1 MRNRIRTSLKVLG
14 KALLISFCFALTV
27 TVLAQPIGQS
37 VPELPMPDGAGDMPE
52 IVVDLYPVPGIE
64 PAEKLKLSSLR
75 GKVVLLDM
83 FLSSCPHCQDH
94 APHIVALYNQFK
106 QRGLTVV
113 SMATDDKSNPASVKN
128 VGKYIT
134 KAKINYPVGQI
145 SYEIIA
151 YYGDPKNA
159 GVPQMVLFGADGK
172 MALRETGW
180 DEALGKRL
188 TQAIEEQLAK
198 LPTVKPGSK
207 ASTKP
212 AKEKMKL
219 G

>member
-1 MRNRIRTSLKVLG
+1 MSTRIRTAI
-14 KALLISFCFALTV
+14 KALLVSLCF
-27 TVLAQPIGQS
+27 VLAVTASARSTGQS
-37 VPELPMPDGAGDMPE
+37 VPELPMPDGSGDTPE
-52 IVVDLYPVPGIE
+52 ITVDLYQVPGVEIGD
-64 PAEKLKLSSLR
+64 KLKLSSLR
-75 GKVVLLDM
+75 GKVVLVDM
-83 FLSSCPHCQDH
+83 FLSTCPHCQDH
-94 APHIVALYNQFK
+94 APNIVAMYNQYKAKGF
-106 QRGLTVV
+106 TVI
-113 SMATDDKSNPASVKN
+113 SMATDDKSNPNAAKN
-128 VGKYIT
+128 VGRYVT

-180 DEALGKRL
+180 DENVGKRL
-188 TQAIEEQLAK
+188 TQAIEDQLAK

-212 AKEKMKL
+212 TKEKTKL

>member
-1 MRNRIRTSLKVLG
+1 
-14 KALLISFCFALTV
+14 
-27 TVLAQPIGQS
+27 
-37 VPELPMPDGAGDMPE
+37 
-52 IVVDLYPVPGIE
+52 
-64 PAEKLKLSSLR
+64 LKLSSLR

-83 FLSSCPHCQDH
+83 FLSTCPHCQDH
-94 APHIVALYNQFK
+94 APRIVEMYNQFK
-106 QRGLTVV
+106 QRGFTVV
-113 SMATDDKSNPASVKN
+113 SIATDDKSRPDSAKS

-145 SYEIIA
+145 SYEVIA

-172 MALRETGW
+172 MVFRDTGW
-180 DEALGKRL
+180 DEALSKRL

-212 AKEKMKL
+212 TKEKAKL

>member
-1 MRNRIRTSLKVLG
+1 MKKMTSTSFKTLFKT
-14 KALLISFCFALTV
+14 LLMSLCFALTV
-27 TVLAQPIGQS
+27 TALAQPTGQS
-37 VPELPMPDGAGDMPE
+37 VPELPMADGSGDVPE
-52 IVVDLYPVPGIE
+52 ISVDLYTVPGVE
-64 PAEKLKLSSLR
+64 AGSKLKLSSLR

-94 APHIVALYNQFK
+94 APHIVALYDKYK
-106 QRGLTVV
+106 QRGFTVV
-113 SMATDDKSNPASVKN
+113 SMATDDKSRPDAVKN
-128 VGKYIT
+128 VGKYIA

-180 DEALGKRL
+180 DDALAKRL
-188 TQAIEEQLAK
+188 TQAVEEQVAK

-212 AKEKMKL
+212 SKEKQKL

>member
-1 MRNRIRTSLKVLG
+1 MRNRIRTSIKT
-14 KALLISFCFALTV
+14 LLVSLCFVLTV
-27 TVLAQPIGQS
+27 TASARPTGQS
-37 VPELPMPDGAGDMPE
+37 VPELPMPDGSGDTPE
-52 IVVDLYPVPGIE
+52 ISVDLYQVPGVE
-64 PAEKLKLSSLR
+64 VGDKMKLSSLR
-75 GKVVLLDM
+75 GKVALVDM
-83 FLSSCPHCQDH
+83 FLSTCPHCQDH
-94 APHIVALYNQFK
+94 APNIVALYNQYKAKGF
-106 QRGLTVV
+106 TVV
-113 SMATDDKSNPASVKN
+113 SMATDDKANPASAKN
-128 VGKYIT
+128 VSRYIT

-172 MALRETGW
+172 MVLRETGW
-180 DEALGKRL
+180 DENVGKRL
-188 TQAIEEQLAK
+188 TQAIEDQLAK

-212 AKEKMKL
+212 TKEKTKL